1 MNTIKSIIFGALIGF
16 CATML
21 HNLYTPYGFI
31 ASLILTFL
39 GIRVI
44 GQTLFK
50 VSYQIITALAWL
62 LVVLKAGTP
71 GTGDELLIYGNTY
84 GNLFLVGGLFALL
97 LGLLV
102 KKSNFR

>member
-1 MNTIKSIIFGALIGF
+1 MKTIKSIIFGAFIGF

-21 HNLYTPYGFI
+21 HNLYSPYGFI

-44 GQTLFK
+44 GQILFK
-50 VSYQIITALAWL
+50 ISYQLIAALAWL
-62 LVVLKAGTP
+62 VVVVKAGTP

-84 GNLFLVGGLFALL
+84 GNLFLIGGLVALL
-97 LGLLV
+97 LGLLA
-102 KKSNFR
+102 KKSNSR

>member
-62 LVVLKAGTP
+62 VVVVKAGTP

-84 GNLFLVGGLFALL
+84 GNLFLIGGLIALL
-97 LGLLV
+97 LGLFV
-102 KKSNFR
+102 KISNFR

>member
-21 HNLYTPYGFI
+21 HNLYAPYGFI

-62 LVVLKAGTP
+62 VVVVKAGTP

-84 GNLFLVGGLFALL
+84 GNLFLIGGLIALL
-97 LGLLV
+97 LGLFV

>member
-62 LVVLKAGTP
+62 VVVVKAGTP

-84 GNLFLVGGLFALL
+84 GNLFLIGGLIALL
-97 LGLLV
+97 LGLFV
-102 KKSNFR
+102 K

>member
-50 VSYQIITALAWL
+50 ISYQLITALAWL

-84 GNLFLVGGLFALL
+84 GNLFLIGGLIALF
-97 LGLLV
+97 LGLFV
-102 KKSNFR
+102 KKSDFR

>member
-1 MNTIKSIIFGALIGF
+1 MKILKSILFGALIGF

-21 HNLYTPYGFI
+21 HNLYSPYGFI

-50 VSYQIITALAWL
+50 VSYQLIAALAWL
-62 LVVLKAGTP
+62 VVAVKAGTP

-84 GNLFLVGGLFALL
+84 GNLFLIGGLFALL
-97 LGLLV
+97 IGLLV

>member
-1 MNTIKSIIFGALIGF
+1 MNVIKSIVFGALIGF
-16 CATML
+16 SATML
-21 HNLYTPYGFI
+21 HNLYSPYGYV
-31 ASLILTFL
+31 ASLVLTFF

-50 VSYQIITALAWL
+50 IRYQLIAALAWL
-62 LVVLKAGTP
+62 AVVVKAGTP

-84 GNLFLVGGLFALL
+84 GNLFLTGGLVALL
-97 LGLLV
+97 LGLIV

>member
-1 MNTIKSIIFGALIGF
+1 MKILKSILFGALIGF
-16 CATML
+16 CATIL
-21 HNLYTPYGFI
+21 HNLYSPYGFI

-50 VSYQIITALAWL
+50 VSYQLIAALAWL
-62 LVVLKAGTP
+62 VVVLKAGTP

-84 GNLFLVGGLFALL
+84 GNLFLIGGLFALL
-97 LGLLV
+97 LGLVV

>member
-1 MNTIKSIIFGALIGF
+1 MKILKSILFGALIGF

-21 HNLYTPYGFI
+21 HNLYSPYGFI

-50 VSYQIITALAWL
+50 VSYQLIAALAWL
-62 LVVLKAGTP
+62 VVVVKAGTP

-84 GNLFLVGGLFALL
+84 GNLFLIGGLFALL
-97 LGLLV
+97 IGLLV
-102 KKSNFR
+102 KKSNSR

>member
-62 LVVLKAGTP
+62 VVVVKAGTP

-84 GNLFLVGGLFALL
+84 GNLFFICGLIALL
-97 LGLLV
+97 LGLFV

>member
-1 MNTIKSIIFGALIGF
+1 MNVIKSLVFGALIGF
-16 CATML
+16 SATML
-21 HNLYTPYGFI
+21 HNLYSPYGYV
-31 ASLILTFL
+31 ASLVISFL

-44 GQTLFK
+44 SQTLHK
-50 VSYQIITALAWL
+50 ISYQLIAALAWL

-71 GTGDELLIYGNTY
+71 GAGDELLIYGNTY

>member
-1 MNTIKSIIFGALIGF
+1 MKTIKSIIFGAFIGF

-21 HNLYTPYGFI
+21 HNLYSPYGFT
-31 ASLILTFL
+31 ASLLLTFL

-50 VSYQIITALAWL
+50 ISYQLIAALAWL

-84 GNLFLVGGLFALL
+84 GNLFLIGGLIALF
-97 LGLLV
+97 LGLFV

>member
-1 MNTIKSIIFGALIGF
+1 MNVIKSLVFGALIGF
-16 CATML
+16 SATML
-21 HNLYTPYGFI
+21 HNLYSPYGYI
-31 ASLILTFL
+31 ASLLLTFL

-44 GQTLFK
+44 GQTLHK
-50 VSYQIITALAWL
+50 ISYQFIAELAWL

-71 GTGDELLIYGNTY
+71 GAGDELLIYGNTY

>member
-62 LVVLKAGTP
+62 VVVVKAGTP

-84 GNLFLVGGLFALL
+84 GNLFLIGGLIALL
-97 LGLLV
+97 LGLFV

>member
-1 MNTIKSIIFGALIGF
+1 MKTIKSIIFGALIGF

-21 HNLYTPYGFI
+21 HNIYSPYGFI

-50 VSYQIITALAWL
+50 ISYQLIAALAWL

-84 GNLFLVGGLFALL
+84 GNLFFICGLIALL
-97 LGLLV
+97 LGLFV

>member
-1 MNTIKSIIFGALIGF
+1 MKTIKSIIFGAFIGF

-21 HNLYTPYGFI
+21 HNLYSPYGFI
-31 ASLILTFL
+31 ASLFLTFL

-50 VSYQIITALAWL
+50 ISYQLIAALAWL

-84 GNLFLVGGLFALL
+84 GNLFLIGGLIALF
-97 LGLLV
+97 LGLFV

>member
-62 LVVLKAGTP
+62 VVVVKAGTP

-84 GNLFLVGGLFALL
+84 GNLFFTCGLIALL
-97 LGLLV
+97 LGLFV

>member
-1 MNTIKSIIFGALIGF
+1 MNVIKSLVFGALIGF
-16 CATML
+16 SATML
-21 HNLYTPYGFI
+21 HNLYSPFGYV
-31 ASLILTFL
+31 ASLVLTFL

-44 GQTLFK
+44 GQTLYK
-50 VSYQIITALAWL
+50 ISYQLITALAWL
-62 LVVLKAGTP
+62 LVVLKAGIP
-71 GTGDELLIYGNTY
+71 GAGDELLIYGNTY

>member
-1 MNTIKSIIFGALIGF
+1 MKILKSILFGTLIGF

-21 HNLYTPYGFI
+21 HNLYSPYGFI

-50 VSYQIITALAWL
+50 VSYQLIAALAWL
-62 LVVLKAGTP
+62 VVVLKAGTP

-84 GNLFLVGGLFALL
+84 GNLFLIGGLFALL
-97 LGLLV
+97 LGLVV

>member
-1 MNTIKSIIFGALIGF
+1 MKTIKSIIFGAFIGF

-62 LVVLKAGTP
+62 VVVVKAGTP

-84 GNLFLVGGLFALL
+84 GNLFLIGGLIALF
-97 LGLLV
+97 LGLFV

>member
-44 GQTLFK
+44 SQTLFK

-62 LVVLKAGTP
+62 VVVVKAGTP

-84 GNLFLVGGLFALL
+84 GNLFLIGGLIALL
-97 LGLLV
+97 LGLFV